1 MAENKKV
8 ILVSACL
15 IGENCKYN
23 GGNNLSET
31 VLKYIEGATVIPFC
45 PEVAGGLP
53 VPRLPSEIKD
63 GVVITSN
70 GKSVDKEFRKGAQI
84 GVELAIKNGV
94 TLAILQPR
102 SPSCGVD
109 RIYNGNFE
117 GKLISGSG
125 VFAEAL
131 SKAGIEVREPENL
144 ITEH

>member
-1 MAENKKV
+1 MEENKKV

-15 IGENCKYN
+15 LGENCKYN

-70 GKSVDKEFRKGAQI
+70 GKSVDEEFRKGAQI
-84 GVELAIKNGV
+84 GVERAIEKGV

-117 GKLISGSG
+117 GKLITGSG

>member
-1 MAENKKV
+1 MEENKKV

-31 VLKYIEGATVIPFC
+31 VLKYIDGATVIPFC

-84 GVELAIKNGV
+84 GVELAIKKGV

-102 SPSCGVD
+102 SPSCGVN

-117 GKLISGSG
+117 GKLITGSG

-131 SKAGIEVREPENL
+131 SKAGIEVWEPENL